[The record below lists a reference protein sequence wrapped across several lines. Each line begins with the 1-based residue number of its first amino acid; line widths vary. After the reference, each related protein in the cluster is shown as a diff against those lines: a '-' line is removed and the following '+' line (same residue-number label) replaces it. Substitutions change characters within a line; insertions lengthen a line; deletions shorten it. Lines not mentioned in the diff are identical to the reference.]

1 METDR
6 LHTAAFTGHRD
17 YRDDAPEALRQAVR
31 ALYNDGVRDFLCG
44 MAVGFDLAA
53 AEAVVALRATCPGMR
68 LVAVL
73 PFAGQSDRFTPDEE
87 LRHARLTAEADAC
100 IRLAADYGR
109 GCYHRRNDFRVS
121 HAAVLV
127 AWYDGRKGGTQ
138 YTFRQALR
146 KGLRI
151 VNLAPTLRA
160 ETPDPELFPSR

>member
-17 YRDDAPEALRQAVR
+17 YRGDASDALRRTVR
-31 ALYNDGVRDFLCG
+31 ALYDEGVRDFLCG

-53 AEAVVALRATCPGMR
+53 AEAVVSLRAESPGMR

-73 PFAGQSDRFTPDEE
+73 PFAGQSDRFSAEQE
-87 LRHARLTAEADAC
+87 ARHARLTAAADAC

-109 GCYHRRNDFRVS
+109 GCYHRRNDFLVE

-127 AWYDGRKGGTQ
+127 AWYDGRKGGTR

-151 VNLAPTLRA
+151 VNLAPVLHA
-160 ETPDPELFPSR
+160 EGADPELFPLR